1 MQHAKSEVCKLR
13 LYQSCILSTL
23 LYGSECG
30 RMIESHLNKLSTY
43 HSKNLK
49 RILQISGQDH
59 LQHLARYNYDSMGT
73 IIMGRQW
80 IWIGHVMRRE
90 PGNM

>member
-59 LQHLARYNYDSMGT
+59 LQPTSRSLQL
-73 IIMGRQW
+73 RQERKDK
-80 IWIGHVMRRE
+80 GDGLDM
-90 PGNM
+90 